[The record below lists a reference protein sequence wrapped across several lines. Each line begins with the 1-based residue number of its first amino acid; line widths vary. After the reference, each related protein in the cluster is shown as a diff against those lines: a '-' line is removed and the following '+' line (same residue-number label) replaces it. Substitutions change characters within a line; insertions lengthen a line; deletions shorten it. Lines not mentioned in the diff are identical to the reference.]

1 MRVSSGVEFIDKLI
15 DGGYEDDVITTIYG
29 PPGAAK
35 TNFCLLAM
43 AALTDKTKKILY
55 VDTEG
60 SFSLARF
67 KQVCPT
73 YEEVLERTIFLT
85 PTTYVEQKEAFEFMR
100 KAVDEKFGLIIIDS
114 IASLYRL
121 ELGVSNDVQNVNR
134 ELGLHMAMLTEIARK
149 KHIPVILTN
158 QVYTDFDDRERT
170 RSIGGDTVKYW
181 SRAML
186 EIQKVRGDLRK
197 VTITKHRSIKEG
209 NFILFRIVQTG
220 LEEVQG

>member
-1 MRVSSGVEFIDKLI
+1 MRVSSGADFIDVLL
-15 DGGYEDDVITTIYG
+15 DGGYEEDVITTIYG
-29 PPGAAK
+29 PPGAGK

-43 AALTDKTKKILY
+43 AALKDRKILY

-67 KQVCPT
+67 KQVCPH
-73 YEEVLERTIFLT
+73 YEEVMERTLFLT
-85 PTTYVEQKEAFEFMR
+85 PTTYSEQKDAFEFMR

-121 ELGVSNDVQNVNR
+121 ELGASNDVQNVNR

-149 KHIPVILTN
+149 KKIPVLLTN
-158 QVYTDFDDRERT
+158 QVYTDFDDKEKT
-170 RSIGGDTVKYW
+170 RAIGGDVAKYW

-186 EIQKVRGDLRK
+186 EIHKIRGDMRK
-197 VTITKHRSIKEG
+197 VTIAKHRSIKEG
-209 NFILFRIVQTG
+209 NFVTYRIVQTG
-220 LEEVQG
+220 IEEVKG

>member
-1 MRVSSGVEFIDKLI
+1 MRVSSGVDFIDILL
-15 DGGYEDDVITTIYG
+15 DGGYENDVITTIYG
-29 PPGAAK
+29 PPGAGK

-43 AALTDKTKKILY
+43 AALKDRKILY

-67 KQVCPT
+67 KQVCPH
-73 YEEVLERTIFLT
+73 YEEVLERTLFLT
-85 PTTYVEQKEAFEFMR
+85 PTTYSEQKEAFEFMR
-100 KAVDEKFGLIIIDS
+100 KAIDEKFGLIIIDS

-121 ELGVSNDVQNVNR
+121 ELGVSNDIQNVNR

-149 KHIPVILTN
+149 KKIPVLLTN
-158 QVYTDFDDRERT
+158 QVYTDFDDREKT
-170 RSIGGDTVKYW
+170 RAIGGDVAKYW

-209 NFILFRIVQTG
+209 NFVTFKIVHIG
-220 LEEVQG
+220 IEEVKG

>member
-1 MRVSSGVEFIDKLI
+1 MKVSSGVEFLDLLL
-15 DGGYEDDVITTIYG
+15 DGGYENDVITTVYG
-29 PPGAAK
+29 PPGAGK
-35 TNFCLLAM
+35 TNFCLMAM
-43 AALTDKTKKILY
+43 TAVKDKKILY

-67 KQVCPT
+67 KQVCPE
-73 YEEVLERTIFLT
+73 YVEVLERTIFLT
-85 PTTYVEQKEAFEFMR
+85 PTTYIEQKEAFEFMR

-121 ELGVSNDVQNVNR
+121 ELAMSNDMQNVNR

-158 QVYTDFDDRERT
+158 QVYTDFEDREKTRT
-170 RSIGGDTVKYW
+170 VGGDIAKYW

-186 EIQKVRGDLRK
+186 EIHKIRGDLRK

-209 NFILFRIVQTG
+209 NFVTFRIIQTG
-220 LEEVQG
+220 LEEVKG

>member
-1 MRVSSGVEFIDKLI
+1 MKISSGVDFIDTLL
-15 DGGYEDDVITTIYG
+15 DGGYENDVITTIYG

-43 AALTDKTKKILY
+43 AALKNRKILY

-67 KQVCPT
+67 KQVCPH

-85 PTTYVEQKEAFEFMR
+85 PTTYSEQKEAFEFMR
-100 KAVDEKFGLIIIDS
+100 KTIDEKFGLIIIDS

-121 ELGVSNDVQNVNR
+121 ELGVSNDIQNVNR

-149 KHIPVILTN
+149 KHIPVLMTN
-158 QVYTDFDDRERT
+158 QVYTDFDDREKTRT
-170 RSIGGDTVKYW
+170 IGGDIAKYW

-186 EIQKVRGDLRK
+186 EIQKLRSDLRK

-209 NFILFRIVQTG
+209 NFVTFRIIQTG
-220 LEEVQG
+220 LEEVKG

>member
-1 MRVSSGVEFIDKLI
+1 LL
-15 DGGYEDDVITTIYG
+15 DGGYETDVITTIYG
-29 PPGAAK
+29 PPGAGK

-43 AALTDKTKKILY
+43 AALKDRKILY

-67 KQVCPT
+67 KQVCPH
-73 YEEVLERTIFLT
+73 YEEVMERTLFLT
-85 PTTYVEQKEAFEFMR
+85 PTTYSEQKDAFEFMI

-121 ELGVSNDVQNVNR
+121 ELGASNDVQNVNR

-149 KHIPVILTN
+149 KKIPVLLTN
-158 QVYTDFDDRERT
+158 QVYIDFDDREKT
-170 RSIGGDTVKYW
+170 RAIGGDVAKYW

-186 EIQKVRGDLRK
+186 EIQKVRGDMRK
-197 VTITKHRSIKEG
+197 IIIVKHRSIKEG
-209 NFILFRIVQTG
+209 NFVTYRIVQTG
-220 LEEVQG
+220 IEEIKG

>member
-1 MRVSSGVEFIDKLI
+1 MRISSGMDFIDRLL

-29 PPGAAK
+29 PPGSGK

-43 AALTDKTKKILY
+43 ASLKDRKILY

-60 SFSLARF
+60 SFSLSRF
-67 KQVCPT
+67 MQVCPD
-73 YEEVLERTIFLT
+73 YVEVLNRTIFLT
-85 PTTYVEQKEAFEFMR
+85 PTTYVEQKEAFEFLR

-134 ELGLHMAMLTEIARK
+134 ELGMHMALLTEIARK
-149 KHIPVILTN
+149 KKIPVLMTS
-158 QVYTDFDDRERT
+158 QAYADFEDKEKIRA
-170 RSIGGDTVKYW
+170 IGGDAVKYW

-186 EIQKVRGDLRK
+186 EIQKSRGDLRK
-197 VTITKHRSIKEG
+197 LIIAKHRSIKEG
-209 NFILFRIVQTG
+209 NFVTFRIVQTG
-220 LEEVQG
+220 MEEVKG

>member
-1 MRVSSGVEFIDKLI
+1 MKVSSGVDFIDVLL
-15 DGGYEDDVITTIYG
+15 DGGYETDVITTIYG
-29 PPGAAK
+29 PPGAGK

-43 AALTDKTKKILY
+43 AALKDRKILY

-67 KQVCPT
+67 KQVCPH
-73 YEEVLERTIFLT
+73 YEEVMERTLFLT
-85 PTTYVEQKEAFEFMR
+85 PTTYSEQKDAFEFMI

-121 ELGVSNDVQNVNR
+121 ELGASNDVQNVNR

-149 KHIPVILTN
+149 KKIPVLLTN
-158 QVYTDFDDRERT
+158 QVYIDFDDREKT
-170 RSIGGDTVKYW
+170 RAIGGDVAKYW

-186 EIQKVRGDLRK
+186 EIQKVRGDMRK
-197 VTITKHRSIKEG
+197 IIIVKHRSIKEG
-209 NFILFRIVQTG
+209 NFVTYRIVQTG
-220 LEEVQG
+220 IEEIKG

>member
-1 MRVSSGVEFIDKLI
+1 MKASSGVDFVDGLL
-15 DGGYEDDVITTIYG
+15 DGGYENDVITTIYG

-43 AALTDKTKKILY
+43 TAVKDKKILY

-67 KQVCPT
+67 KQVCPY
-73 YEEVLERTIFLT
+73 YEEVLERTLFLT
-85 PTTYVEQKEAFEFMR
+85 PTNYGEQKEAFEFMR
-100 KAVDEKFGLIIIDS
+100 KAVDERFGLIIIDS

-121 ELGVSNDVQNVNR
+121 ELGVSNDIQNVNR
-134 ELGLHMAMLTEIARK
+134 ELGLHMALLTEIARK
-149 KHIPVILTN
+149 KKIPVIITN
-158 QVYTDFDDRERT
+158 QIYTDFDDREKIRT
-170 RSIGGDTVKYW
+170 IGGDTVKYW

-197 VTITKHRSIKEG
+197 VTIVKHRSIKEG
-209 NFILFRIVQTG
+209 NFVVFRIVQTG
-220 LEEVQG
+220 LEEVKG

>member
-1 MRVSSGVEFIDKLI
+1 MRVSSGVDFVDALI

-29 PPGAAK
+29 PPSAGK

-43 AALTDKTKKILY
+43 ANLKEKKILY
-55 VDTEG
+55 IDTEG
-60 SFSLARF
+60 SFSLSRF
-67 KQVCPT
+67 KQICPE
-73 YEEVLERTIFLT
+73 YEEVLSRTLFLT
-85 PTTYVEQKEAFEFMR
+85 PTTYSEQKEAFEFMR

-149 KHIPVILTN
+149 KHIPVLMTS
-158 QVYTDFDDRERT
+158 QAYQDFEDREKIRA
-170 RSIGGDTVKYW
+170 IGGDAVKYW

-197 VTITKHRSIKEG
+197 IVIAKHRSIKEG
-209 NFILFRIVQTG
+209 NFVTFRIVQTG
-220 LEEVQG
+220 LEEVNG

>member
-1 MRVSSGVEFIDKLI
+1 MKVPSGVGFLDVLL
-15 DGGYEDDVITTIYG
+15 DGGYDNDVITTIYG
-29 PPGAAK
+29 PPSAAK

-43 AALTDKTKKILY
+43 TAVKDKKILY

-67 KQVCPT
+67 KQVCPD

-85 PTTYVEQKEAFEFMR
+85 PTTYLEQKDAFEFMR

-121 ELGVSNDVQNVNR
+121 ELAMSNDIPNVNR

-149 KHIPVILTN
+149 RKIPVILTN
-158 QVYTDFDDRERT
+158 QIYLDFDDKLRT
-170 RSIGGDTVKYW
+170 KTIGGDTVKYW
-181 SRAML
+181 SRTML
-186 EIQKVRGDLRK
+186 EIQKIKGDLRK
-197 VTITKHRSIKEG
+197 VIITKHRSIKEG
-209 NFILFRIVQTG
+209 NFSTFRIVQSG
-220 LEEVQG
+220 LEEVEG

>member
-1 MRVSSGVEFIDKLI
+1 MRASSGVGFIDMLL
-15 DGGYEDDVITTIYG
+15 DGGYDNDVITTIYG

-43 AALTDKTKKILY
+43 TAVKDKKILY

-60 SFSLARF
+60 SFSIARF
-67 KQVCPT
+67 KQVCPH

-85 PTTYVEQKEAFEFMR
+85 PTNYSEQKDAFEFMR

-121 ELGVSNDVQNVNR
+121 ELGASNDIQNVNR

-149 KHIPVILTN
+149 KKIPVIITN
-158 QVYTDFDDRERT
+158 QVYTDFDDREKIRT
-170 RSIGGDTVKYW
+170 IGGDIVKYW

-197 VTITKHRSIKEG
+197 VTIVKHRSIKEG
-209 NFILFRIVQTG
+209 NFAVFRIVQTG
-220 LEEVQG
+220 LEEVNG

>member
-1 MRVSSGVEFIDKLI
+1 MKVSSGVDFIDALL

-29 PPGAAK
+29 PPSAAK

-43 AALTDKTKKILY
+43 TTVKDKKILY

-67 KQVCPT
+67 KQVCPI
-73 YEEVLERTIFLT
+73 YEEVLERTLFLT
-85 PTTYVEQKEAFEFMR
+85 PTTYNEQKEAFEFMR
-100 KAVDEKFGLIIIDS
+100 KAIDEKFGLIIIDS

-121 ELGVSNDVQNVNR
+121 ELGVSNDIQNVNR
-134 ELGLHMAMLTEIARK
+134 ELGLHLALLTEIARK
-149 KHIPVILTN
+149 KHIPVLMTN
-158 QVYTDFDDRERT
+158 QVYTDFDDREKT
-170 RSIGGDTVKYW
+170 RAIGGDTAKYW

-209 NFILFRIVQTG
+209 NFVMFRIVQTG
-220 LEEVQG
+220 LEKVQG

>member
-1 MRVSSGVEFIDKLI
+1 MRISSGVDFIDTLL
-15 DGGYEDDVITTIYG
+15 DGGYEEDVITTIYG

-43 AALTDKTKKILY
+43 TTVKDKKILY

-67 KQVCPT
+67 KQVCPD
-73 YEEVLERTIFLT
+73 YEAVLERTIFLT
-85 PTTYVEQKEAFEFMR
+85 PTTYSEQKDAFEFMR
-100 KAVDEKFGLIIIDS
+100 KAIDDKFGLIIIDS

-121 ELGVSNDVQNVNR
+121 ELGASNDVQNVNR
-134 ELGLHMAMLTEIARK
+134 ELGLHMALLTEIARK
-149 KHIPVILTN
+149 KKIPVILTN
-158 QVYTDFDDRERT
+158 QVYTDFDDKERT
-170 RSIGGDTVKYW
+170 RTIGGDTVKYW

-186 EIQKVRGDLRK
+186 EINKLKGDLRK

-209 NFILFRIVQTG
+209 NFVTFRIVQNG
-220 LEEVQG
+220 LEEVRG

>member
-1 MRVSSGVEFIDKLI
+1 MKVSSGVGFVDVLL

-43 AALTDKTKKILY
+43 TAVKDKKILY

-67 KQVCPT
+67 KQVCPE
-73 YEEVLERTIFLT
+73 YEAVLERTIFLN
-85 PTTYVEQKEAFEFMR
+85 PTTYSEQKEAFEFMR

-121 ELGVSNDVQNVNR
+121 ELGVSNDIQNVNR
-134 ELGLHMAMLTEIARK
+134 ELGLHMALLTEIARK
-149 KHIPVILTN
+149 KKIPVLITS
-158 QVYTDFDDRERT
+158 QVYADFEDKERT
-170 RSIGGDTVKYW
+170 RAIGGDIMKYW

-197 VTITKHRSIKEG
+197 VTIVKHRSIKEG
-209 NFILFRIVQTG
+209 NFVVFRIVQTG